1 MKIMAILIARR
12 NERNFHSLEKQRASG
27 ELRALKSKT
36 HAMYTPHP
44 KKKSVHQKVRRQQK
58 GK

>member
-12 NERNFHSLEKQRASG
+12 NERKFHSLEKQRASG

-36 HAMYTPHP
+36 HAIYPVYPTP
-44 KKKSVHQKVRRQQK
+44 KKKVCTKK
-58 GK
+58 

>member
-12 NERNFHSLEKQRASG
+12 NESNFHSLEKQRASG

-44 KKKSVHQKVRRQQK
+44 KKKVCTKK
-58 GK
+58 